1 MNDTFPAG
9 FGADT
14 PAPGPGVALSV
25 AIARPP
31 EAIAAQIAG
40 VQAVLQRQLGG
51 HLRAIHLYGS
61 AIDGGLK
68 PCSDIDR
75 MVAVAAPL
83 PPDVR
88 HAREAATILF
98 CKHAV
103 LRALA
108 PEPRPPA

>member
-1 MNDTFPAG
+1 M
-9 FGADT
+9 
-14 PAPGPGVALSV
+14 

-31 EAIAAQIAG
+31 EAIAARIAG

-51 HLRAIHLYGS
+51 QLRAVHLYGS

-88 HAREAATILF
+88 HALHALEAATILF

>member
-1 MNDTFPAG
+1 M
-9 FGADT
+9 
-14 PAPGPGVALSV
+14 

-40 VQAVLQRQLGG
+40 VQAVLQHQLGG
-51 HLRAIHLYGS
+51 QLRAVHLYGS

-68 PCSDIDR
+68 PSSDIDL

-88 HAREAATILF
+88 HALLHARVAATILF
-98 CKHAV
+98 CKDTV

>member
-1 MNDTFPAG
+1 
-9 FGADT
+9 
-14 PAPGPGVALSV
+14 V

-31 EAIAAQIAG
+31 EAIAARIAG

-51 HLRAIHLYGS
+51 QLRAVHLYGS

-88 HAREAATILF
+88 HALLHARVAATILF

-108 PEPRPPA
+108 PESRPPA